1 MDTSSQH
8 EPAVKRAGA
17 IVNPHPRELVGIFPS
32 YDALEQAIDE
42 FERSGFARYSLSVG
56 GSPTSNQVGEI
67 AVVLADDPKT
77 RKENFIG
84 TEALGDAEG
93 AIVGAFAYV
102 PAVSVA
108 GAASAAGAGLLSVM
122 GLMIASGGTGALIGI
137 ALATA
142 LAHRWY
148 DAHRR
153 GIENGGLLL
162 WVSVPSA
169 ERERMAMEILQR
181 HAAHHIHLRDLP

>member
-1 MDTSSQH
+1 MNTSSQY
-8 EPAVKRAGA
+8 EPEVRALRA
-17 IVNPHPRELVGIFPS
+17 NEDAHLRELVGIFPS
-32 YDALEQAIDE
+32 NDTLEQAIDE
-42 FERSGFARYSLSVG
+42 LERSGFARCSLSVG
-56 GSPTSNQVGEI
+56 GSPTSTQVGEV

-77 RKENFIG
+77 RKENFFG

-102 PAVSVA
+102 PAVSAA
-108 GAASAAGAGLLSVM
+108 GAASSAGAGLLSVI

-142 LAHRWY
+142 LAHRWH

-153 GIENGGLLL
+153 QIENGGLLL

-169 ERERMAMEILQR
+169 EREEVAMEILQR